1 MHLCLLQKFSTHH
14 RVKLN
19 MQLRYRYFFALTF
32 LMAMSFGC
40 RKDVV
45 FNTRDAVLRFSAD
58 TVYLDT
64 VFTTIGSSTRILKV
78 YNPTGDNIL
87 INRVYLGRGQQSY
100 YRMNVNGTNT
110 KDARDVELRGNDSIY
125 IFIEVT
131 ADVLGANS
139 LLYTDSIIFETGT
152 VRQDVDLVTLAKD
165 AYFHYP
171 NRLLVI
177 PQQPPNRDLEIP
189 YSILPCNAIWGT
201 DKPHVVYGY
210 AVVDSACT
218 LDILAGAE
226 VHFHS
231 NSGLW
236 VYRGGQLRIDN
247 AEQGDYNNPVLI
259 QGDRLEPAYENIP
272 GQWGGLL
279 GGIFIQGGAT
289 ATMNNALIKNANIA
303 VRVDST
309 ASALPNLTLKN
320 VRIYNSSRVG
330 LYGGYANIEAQNII
344 ISNCGL
350 HLFYG
355 LGGSYTFR
363 HSTFANY
370 WVTSSRNTAAVT
382 LLNFFE
388 DGFGNRY
395 IRDLNK
401 AYFGNCIVYGNALS
415 EVGLGTDANGSF
427 NYHFNSALLRI
438 DETPQGNH
446 YDVNDPAFFTN
457 CILNQNPRFVEA
469 PNYDFSLDSL
479 SPGIDAGNTN
489 DAFLVPF
496 DILGNSR
503 TISPDLGA
511 IER

>member
-1 MHLCLLQKFSTHH
+1 MSTLKEIMSKIFRAAILLST
-14 RVKLN
+14 LY
-19 MQLRYRYFFALTF
+19 LGL
-32 LMAMSFGC
+32 LGC
-40 RKDVV
+40 RKDVI
-45 FNTRDAVLRFSAD
+45 FNTRDASLRFSED

-78 YNPTGDNIL
+78 YNPSSDNLL
-87 INRVYLGRGQQSY
+87 INRVYLGRGPQSY
-100 YRMNVNGTNT
+100 YRLNVNGTNT

-139 LLYTDSIIFETGT
+139 LLYTDSIIFETGN

-171 NRLLVI
+171 NKLLVI
-177 PQQPPNRDLEIP
+177 PQQAPNPDIEIP
-189 YSILPCNAIWGT
+189 YSILPCNAAWGT
-201 DKPHVVYGY
+201 DKPHVIYGY

-218 LDILAGAE
+218 LNILAGAE

-236 VYRGGQLRIDN
+236 VYRGGQLQID
-247 AEQGDYNNPVLI
+247 AAQQGNFNNPVII

-289 ATMNNALIKNANIA
+289 AVINNALIKNANIA

-309 ASALPNLTLKN
+309 DSFAPNLSLKN
-320 VRIYNSSRVG
+320 VQIYNNSRVG
-330 LYGGYANIEAQNII
+330 LYGGYANIVAQNLIVG
-344 ISNCGL
+344 NCGL

-355 LGGSYTFR
+355 LGGNYTFR

-370 WVTSSRNTAAVT
+370 WVTSSRSTAAVA
-382 LLNFFE
+382 LFNYFE
-388 DGFGNRY
+388 DGYGNRY
-395 IRDLNK
+395 LRDLSK
-401 AYFGNCIVYGNALS
+401 AYFGNCIIYGNALS
-415 EVGLGTDANGSF
+415 EVGLGIDNNGTF

-438 DETPQGNH
+438 DETPQGQH
-446 YDVNDPAFFTN
+446 YDVTNPTYFTN
-457 CILNQNPRFVEA
+457 CILNQNPRFIDA
-469 PNYDFSLDSL
+469 PNYDFALDSI
-479 SPGIDAGNTN
+479 SPALDAGNAN
-489 DAFLVPF
+489 DALIAPF

>member
-1 MHLCLLQKFSTHH
+1 
-14 RVKLN
+14 
-19 MQLRYRYFFALTF
+19 
-32 LMAMSFGC
+32 MAAFGC
-40 RKDVV
+40 RKDVIY
-45 FNTRDAVLRFSAD
+45 NTENVTLRFSED
-58 TVYLDT
+58 TIYLDT
-64 VFTTIGSSTRILKV
+64 VFSTIGSSTRILKV

-87 INRVYLGRGQQSY
+87 VNRVYLGRGPQSY

-110 KDARDVELRGNDSIY
+110 KDAQNIELRGNDSIY

-139 LLYTDSIIFETGT
+139 LLYTDSLIFETGN

-177 PQQPPNRDLEIP
+177 NQPAPNPDIEIP
-189 YSILPCNAIWGT
+189 YSILPCNATWGT

-210 AVVDSACT
+210 AVVDSTCT

-247 AEQGDYNNPVLI
+247 AEQGNYSNPVLI

-289 ATMNNALIKNANIA
+289 AIMNNALIKNSTIA

-309 ASALPNLTLKN
+309 ASPSPNLTLKN
-320 VRIYNSSRVG
+320 VQILNNSRVG
-330 LYGGYANIEAQNII
+330 LYAGYANIEAQNLII
-344 ISNCGL
+344 GNCGL

-363 HSTFANY
+363 QSTFSNY
-370 WVTSSRNTAAVT
+370 WVTSSRNTAGVT
-382 LLNFFE
+382 LLNYFE
-388 DGFGNRY
+388 DGFGTRY
-395 IRDLNK
+395 IRNLNK
-401 AYFGNCIVYGNALS
+401 AYFGNCIIYGNGQS
-415 EVGLGTDANGSF
+415 EVGLGIDNNGTF
-427 NYHFNSALLRI
+427 NYQFNSALLRI
-438 DETPQGNH
+438 EENPKSKH
-446 YDVNDPAFFTN
+446 YDVNDPTYFTN
-457 CILNQNPRFVEA
+457 CILNQNPKFMDA
-469 PNYDFSLDSL
+469 PSNDYALDSL
-479 SPGIDAGNTN
+479 SPALDVGNAN
-489 DAFLVPF
+489 DASLVPF
-496 DILGNSR
+496 DIMGNSR
-503 TISPDLGA
+503 SLNPDLGA